1 MKYIYA
7 LPDHAKEML
16 RIAEEEATKAINAY
30 ETERCFGRLVLI
42 QTIIQ
47 KINNEIKEANCG

>member
-16 RIAEEEATKAINAY
+16 KMAESETAAAVNKCTQSPVYNKLATVY
-30 ETERCFGRLVLI
+30 
-42 QTIIQ
+42 TILQ